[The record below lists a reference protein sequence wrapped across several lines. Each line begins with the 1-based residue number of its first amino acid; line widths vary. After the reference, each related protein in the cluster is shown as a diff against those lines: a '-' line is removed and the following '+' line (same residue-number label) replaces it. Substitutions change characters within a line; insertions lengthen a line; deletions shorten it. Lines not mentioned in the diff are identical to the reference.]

1 MNEPLSRRLGDH
13 PSRAAPSGGQ
23 GTSAN
28 LADILERVLEK
39 GLVIA
44 GDIQINLLDIEL
56 LTIKLR
62 LLIASVDKA
71 KEMGIDWWEHDP
83 ALSSRASDG
92 YRSLAEENRRLRA
105 ELAAA
110 RGRPAGDE
118 LPPGDT
124 AERPG
129 EAGADEEAENVRANE
144 RAAVTRQAGQAG
156 QTKRAKAAEPT
167 PAEPTPAEPTP
178 AEPTPAE
185 PARPKDRPANRG
197 RRSVSGNPGT
207 SGTSGTS
214 GSSGRARTSGTA
226 RKRAEPRPRGKKRDE
241 P

>member
-1 MNEPLSRRLGDH
+1 MSEPLARRLGDH
-13 PSRAAPSGGQ
+13 PSRAAPTGGQ

-110 RGRPAGDE
+110 RGRPADDA

-124 AERPG
+124 ADEPAEAEEEAREAAGTEEAAEAG
-129 EAGADEEAENVRANE
+129 EAERVRANE
-144 RAAVTRQAGQAG
+144 RAEVTEQAG
-156 QTKRAKAAEPT
+156 AARRT
-167 PAEPTPAEPTP
+167 
-178 AEPTPAE
+178 
-185 PARPKDRPANRG
+185 DRPPARG
-197 RRSVSGNPGT
+197 RRNVSGG
-207 SGTSGTS
+207 SGT
-214 GSSGRARTSGTA
+214 SGRARTSGTA
-226 RKRAEPRPRGKKRDE
+226 RKRAEPRPRGKQQDE